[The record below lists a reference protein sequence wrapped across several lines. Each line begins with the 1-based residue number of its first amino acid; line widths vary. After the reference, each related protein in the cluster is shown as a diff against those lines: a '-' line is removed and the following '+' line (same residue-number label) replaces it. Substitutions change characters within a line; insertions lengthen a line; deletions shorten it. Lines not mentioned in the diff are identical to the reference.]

1 METTTMWRVVNRLG
15 RTATFE
21 TLLEAM
27 EVAAR
32 WGYSARVVEVVS

>member
-1 METTTMWRVVNRLG
+1 MTTMWRVTNRLG
-15 RTATFE
+15 RSAVFE

-32 WGYSARVVEVVS
+32 WGWGARVEEVS

>member
-1 METTTMWRVVNRLG
+1 MTMWRVTNRLG

-21 TLLEAM
+21 TRLEAM

-32 WGYSARVVEVVS
+32 WGWGARVVEVVS

>member
-1 METTTMWRVVNRLG
+1 MIAYRVTNRLG

-21 TLLEAM
+21 TRLEAL

-32 WGYSARVVEVVS
+32 WGFSARVVEVLL